1 MGGSLNVNHL
11 MFLGYGALWTI
22 GLSLIGLLGGGL
34 AGFIIALCRISPSR
48 IPTSPRTSNYLTATA
63 ATSSLHPTEWIWRCA
78 RPVPRMPA

>member
-34 AGFIIALCRISPSR
+34 RRLRD
-48 IPTSPRTSNYLTATA
+48 
-63 ATSSLHPTEWIWRCA
+63 
-78 RPVPRMPA
+78 RPLPHLAEPVVRL